1 MFVLTQR
8 HKHTGVVT
16 LTCVCSQALRDPVAV
31 RVTSRD
37 LKGSRHAVL
46 TEQHIRAVLYN
57 RRQRVIGRGLTA
69 NLCPSRW
76 PIFNLDR
83 WTDR

>member
-31 RVTSRD
+31 RVTSRG
-37 LKGSRHAVL
+37 LKGSRHTVL